1 MGEGG
6 RRLEPRRPTVGE
18 ARGEAQARLEK
29 ARGFESWAGW
39 RPVRAGFEA
48 ARLGKAEGSR
58 EGVPGGVSRRPA
70 APIMV
75 CGGASRAAGRA
86 ARAMVRE
93 GNAAQCAAGAA
104 KPCAHLAST
113 LVRNGHRRLDG
124 DASRLPACGAA
135 HKGCQ
140 RLTREAST
148 QRGGLQGENEGV
160 AGREGFE
167 HQRTKPVGPV
177 RRPDRAL
184 DDRRVDQDASRKTN
198 ILAVPGSG
206 PWSSPPL
213 HNLGSELQDATEPA
227 RKKAW
232 VSSNAGLG
240 GAGFNLRM
248 APWCSARLSVRAAM

>member
-6 RRLEPRRPTVGE
+6 RRLEARRPRVGE

-124 DASRLPACGAA
+124 AASRLPACGAA
-135 HKGCQ
+135 HKGTV
-140 RLTREAST
+140 RGLRGRRAHKEA
-148 QRGGLQGENEGV
+148 GCK
-160 AGREGFE
+160 A
-167 HQRTKPVGPV
+167 RTKARQSGKGSNTS
-177 RRPDRAL
+177 AL
-184 DDRRVDQDASRKTN
+184 SLLGRSVDQTALLTTDESTRTPQEK
-198 ILAVPGSG
+198 
-206 PWSSPPL
+206 
-213 HNLGSELQDATEPA
+213 
-227 RKKAW
+227 
-232 VSSNAGLG
+232 
-240 GAGFNLRM
+240 
-248 APWCSARLSVRAAM
+248 SAF